1 MLGLRT
7 EMEGLQPFLDPWVKK
22 QNLLPL
28 IKEKGE
34 FVALQRKTG
43 KQGEQRK
50 PGNRGTGEQG
60 KQGNKGRRNCDFVY
74 KLLMQNFSTEEIY
87 QLSNTCSEHAI

>member
-1 MLGLRT
+1 M
-7 EMEGLQPFLDPWVKK
+7 KK

-34 FVALQRKTG
+34 FVAQQRKTA
-43 KQGEQRK
+43 KQGEQE
-50 PGNRGTGEQG
+50 NRATTGTGEQG

-74 KLLMQNFSTEEIY
+74 KLLMQNFS
-87 QLSNTCSEHAI
+87 SRKFNSFRVHVGNMSFDVWRKGHVDAHAW

>member
-1 MLGLRT
+1 MEQSRTRHVHQTNKVATVPEVGLMLGLRT

-34 FVALQRKTG
+34 FVA
-43 KQGEQRK
+43 
-50 PGNRGTGEQG
+50 
-60 KQGNKGRRNCDFVY
+60 
-74 KLLMQNFSTEEIY
+74 
-87 QLSNTCSEHAI
+87 